1 MPRAS
6 TSIRGE
12 KPAGCTFLGESESI
26 PARNLGSLGSFSRAI
41 RHSLS
46 TIRSSCDSLFPLI
59 LAGLCATPHSDQEWA
74 FDSAATPRSLSQVS
88 LGSVHQPTGNQLASV
103 ARVTIIE
110 STSANTGHTQDPAW
124 ASVAAAEGFV
134 AGIYPQSTLETTA
147 FFGTSD
153 ILVISS
159 GMIGLTATAASSI
172 DAFLISQRP

>member
-1 MPRAS
+1 MGIRLCCDTAKPCLRFRRAAFIS
-6 TSIRGE
+6 
-12 KPAGCTFLGESESI
+12 P
-26 PARNLGSLGSFSRAI
+26 
-41 RHSLS
+41 
-46 TIRSSCDSLFPLI
+46 
-59 LAGLCATPHSDQEWA
+59 WA
-74 FDSAATPRSLSQVS
+74 NS
-88 LGSVHQPTGNQLASV
+88 LASG